1 MTPETERQFA
11 TVCKVD
17 AKHGIVFGWAIVCKQ
32 DGADYFDLQE
42 EHVPED
48 VMLEAAADFS
58 KGARDAKDMHEGRVH
73 GQVLFAF
80 PMTADVA
87 KALGIQTSKTGLLIG
102 MKPSAEVLAKFQSG
116 EYSGFSIGGR
126 ASYEDVAKDAG

>member
-11 TVCKVD
+11 NVCKVD

-32 DGADYFDLQE
+32 DGADYFDLQD

-58 KGARDAKDMHEGRVH
+58 KGARDAKAMHEGRAQ

-87 KALGIQTSKTGLLIG
+87 KALGIETSKTGLLIG
-102 MKPSAEVLAKFQSG
+102 MKPNAEVLAKFQSG

-126 ASYEDVAKDAG
+126 ASYENVAKAE

>member
-48 VMLEAAADFS
+48 VMLEAAADFA
-58 KGARDAKDMHEGRVH
+58 KGAREAKAMHEGAPH
-73 GQVLFAF
+73 GQVPFLF
-80 PMTADVA
+80 PMTEDIA
-87 KALGIQTSKTGLLIG
+87 KSLGIESPKSGLLIG
-102 MKPSAEVLAKFQSG
+102 MRPGKRVLAKFISG
-116 EYSGFSIGGR
+116 EYTGFSIGGR